1 MPPFK
6 SSKWKMIFHDKI
18 AMLGCQLFSVS
29 TWCQVDLKQKL
40 VVVITPF
47 FKHVLVFKVCFGMTR
62 KTMCAIMSGR
72 TKIRSSL

>member
-6 SSKWKMIFHDKI
+6 SSKWRMIFHDKI
-18 AMLGCQLFSVS
+18 AMLGCQLFFCFNLVS
-29 TWCQVDLKQKL
+29 VDLKQKL

-47 FKHVLVFKVCFGMTR
+47 FKLFWCPKSAGMTR